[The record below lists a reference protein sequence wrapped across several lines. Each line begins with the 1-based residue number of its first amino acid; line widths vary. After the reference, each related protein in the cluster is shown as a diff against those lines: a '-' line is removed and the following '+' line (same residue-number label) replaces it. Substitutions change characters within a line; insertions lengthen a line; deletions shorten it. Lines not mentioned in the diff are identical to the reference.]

1 MSGGH
6 FSYKQYEISYMADEI
21 EHIITVNDCED
32 LDEWNQRKGRGYE
45 PEVVE
50 RLKEAA
56 KALRQA
62 FIYAQRV
69 DWLLSCDDSPEYF
82 LKRLDDE
89 LRSLK

>member
-6 FSYKQYEISYMADEI
+6 FSYKQYDIQYMADEI
-21 EHIITVNDCED
+21 EHIIETNDCED

-45 PEVVE
+45 PEVIE
-50 RLKEAA
+50 RLKDAA
-56 KALRQA
+56 RSLRQA

-82 LKRLDDE
+82 LKLLNDE
-89 LRSLK
+89 LKELK